1 MYIKITRKKYKGRDY
16 KNYLLVESVHT
27 PKGPRQ
33 KVICSLGDLRA
44 RDAGEW
50 LRLVH
55 KIEDALVGQKELFW
69 TADPEVE
76 KIVNRVRR
84 RQQKQREGTKKQKNA
99 TPDLVGTG
107 EVISVCTAG
116 VRTEEHRQ
124 AGALHVGVEFWRRLG
139 LEEILSGVGFAE
151 SARTLTCAM
160 VMNRLI
166 LPKSEHAMPE
176 WFRSTAIGDILG
188 EEVLAL
194 ADDALYRHLDRL
206 HPQRSR
212 IEAALAERERNL
224 FNLDET
230 IYLYDITSTYF
241 EGACQANP
249 KAKRGYSRD
258 KRPDCLQV
266 LVGLVINRDG
276 FPQAHEVFEGNRQD
290 RKTLTEMLNLLD
302 KRVGLKL
309 GQTVV
314 VDRGMAYEENL
325 EQITSRGLR
334 YIVAARQSERDQWL
348 EEYEDEEGFVEVIRQ
363 PSPLNPFQ
371 KKTPVLVKMLRQEGQ
386 NHILCL
392 SDGRREKDRAI
403 RQTQEKKL
411 AAELKKLEKRIVSG
425 RLRKET
431 KIGEAIG
438 RLKERYPRVARYY
451 HIEYDA
457 GARSFRMERDEEK
470 VAKAERLDGSY
481 LLKTNREDLTAE
493 EAWRTYSLL
502 TRAEKAFRDMKS
514 PLMER
519 PIFHHLERR
528 VETHIFLCIL
538 AYHLLIAIEKTLL
551 DKGLHTS
558 WATVREVLGSHQIA
572 TIVMPTTDG
581 RELHIRKGSTPEPH
595 HKQLYDLLNVSHT
608 IIKPQKKWLGGS
620 EDRDGKNSQ

>member
-1 MYIKITRKKYKGRDY
+1 MYIKTTRKIYKGKEY

-55 KIEDALVGQKELFW
+55 KVEDALVGQKELFGS
-69 TADPEVE
+69 ADPEVE
-76 KIVNRVRR
+76 KIVKRVRGR
-84 RQQKQREGTKKQKNA
+84 QKEQQKSKKPKDGVEDVA
-99 TPDLVGTG
+99 GAG

-116 VRTEEHRQ
+116 IRTEEHRQ
-124 AGALHVGVEFWRRLG
+124 AGALHVGVQFWRRLG
-139 LEEILSGVGFAE
+139 LNEILSGVGFDERAQN
-151 SARTLTCAM
+151 LTCAM

-166 LPKSEHAMPE
+166 APKSEHAMPE
-176 WFRSTAIGDILG
+176 WFRNTAVVDILG
-188 EEVLAL
+188 LEVSAL

-212 IEAALAERERNL
+212 IEAELAERERNL

-241 EGACQANP
+241 EGACLANP
-249 KAKRGYSRD
+249 KAKRGHSRD
-258 KRPDCLQV
+258 KRSDCKQV
-266 LVGLVINRDG
+266 LVGLVVNRDG

-290 RKTLTEMLNLLD
+290 RKTLDEMLNLLD
-302 KRVGLKL
+302 KRVGLRS

-314 VDRGMAYEENL
+314 VDRGMAYDENL
-325 EQITSRGLR
+325 EQITARGLR
-334 YIVAARQSERDQWL
+334 YIVAARQAERDQWL
-348 EEYEDEEGFVEVIRQ
+348 EDYETEEGFVEVLR
-363 PSPLNPFQ
+363 PSSPLNPFQ
-371 KKTPVLVKMLRQEGQ
+371 HKTPVQVKMLSLECE
-386 NHILCL
+386 NHVLCL

-403 RQTQEKKL
+403 RQAQEKKL
-411 AAELKKLEKRIVSG
+411 AADLKKLRKRIASG
-425 RLRKET
+425 RLKLET

-451 HIEYDA
+451 HIEYDNVA
-457 GARSFRMERDEEK
+457 QSFRMERDEEK
-470 VAKAERLDGSY
+470 VARAERLDGSY
-481 LLKTNREDLTAE
+481 LLKTNRKDLTAE

-551 DKGLHTS
+551 DNGVHTS
-558 WATVREVLGSHQIA
+558 WATVRETLVSHQIA
-572 TIVMPTTDG
+572 TTVLPTTDG
-581 RELHIRKGSTPEPH
+581 RELHIRKGSTPEPR

-608 IIKPQKKWLGGS
+608 IIKPKKKWIEGS
-620 EDRDGKNSQ
+620 EYRDGKKLQ

>member
-1 MYIKITRKKYKGRDY
+1 MYIKTTRKKYKGKEY

-27 PKGPRQ
+27 SKGPRQ
-33 KVICSLGDLRA
+33 RVICSLGDLRA
-44 RDAGEW
+44 RPAKEW
-50 LRLVH
+50 LQLVLRV
-55 KIEDALVGQKELFW
+55 EDALVGQKDLFGD
-69 TADPEVE
+69 TDPEIE
-76 KIVNRVRR
+76 KIVKRVRR
-84 RQQKQREGTKKQKNA
+84 RQQQRETGKQTNGA
-99 TPDLVGTG
+99 HNLEGADEIV
-107 EVISVCTAG
+107 SVCTG
-116 VRTEEHRQ
+116 EVRTEEHRP

-139 LEEILSGVGFAE
+139 LEEILSGVGFNE
-151 SARTLTCAM
+151 RARSLTCAM

-166 LPKSEHAMPE
+166 VPKSEHAMPE
-176 WFRSTAIGDILG
+176 WFQSTAIGDILG
-188 EEVLAL
+188 VEVSAL

-212 IEAALAERERNL
+212 IEAELAERERNL
-224 FNLDET
+224 FALDET

-241 EGACQANP
+241 EGACLANP

-290 RKTLTEMLNLLD
+290 RKTLDEMLNLLD
-302 KRVGLKL
+302 KRVGLKP

-314 VDRGMAYEENL
+314 VDRGMAYDENL
-325 EQITSRGLR
+325 EQITARGLH

-348 EEYEDEEGFVEVIRQ
+348 EDYEDEEGLVEVLR
-363 PSPLNPFQ
+363 PSSPLNPLQ
-371 KKTPVLVKMLRQEGQ
+371 KKTPVQVKMLSLECE
-386 NHILCL
+386 NHVLCL

-403 RQTQEKKL
+403 RQKQEKKL
-411 AAELKKLEKRIVSG
+411 AADLKKLQKRIASG
-425 RLRKET
+425 RLKKET

-451 HIEYDA
+451 HIGYDSA
-457 GARSFRMERDEEK
+457 TQSFRMERDEEK
-470 VAKAERLDGSY
+470 LAVAERLDGSY
-481 LLKTNREDLTAE
+481 LLKTNRKDLTAE

-538 AYHLLIAIEKTLL
+538 AYHLLVAIEKTLL
-551 DKGLHTS
+551 DKRGAHL
-558 WATVREVLGSHQIA
+558 VGNGS
-572 TIVMPTTDG
+572 
-581 RELHIRKGSTPEPH
+581 GSAWHSSNSDDSTANHRQSGVAYKERVCARTP
-595 HKQLYDLLNVSHT
+595 
-608 IIKPQKKWLGGS
+608 PQAAL
-620 EDRDGKNSQ
+620 